1 MNFCELQ
8 NLKILNLKIIASVQ
22 ERSCREIFS
31 YRKLKS
37 ACCWFPPRDPHF
49 TIWDQNENIC
59 CSPGTSIHCQHFSL
73 PIPRT
78 ILGPFQDCHSLP
90 CESERAR
97 SGQEVWEVSDF
108 RYTSHSCLCVF
119 LSWYHMPLGCVL
131 TLWGQRRLPCTCEIF
146 FFCFPSTRGAKF
158 FLLFCPLCDIPP
170 FSSWYGLSFPLF
182 ISLFVHRP
190 LGVLPSPKVQ
200 IARHL
205 VGTIHIE

>member
-1 MNFCELQ
+1 M
-8 NLKILNLKIIASVQ
+8 LNLKIIASVQ

-31 YRKLKS
+31 YRKLKP

-78 ILGPFQDCHSLP
+78 ILGSFQDCYSLP
-90 CESERAR
+90 RESERTR
-97 SGQEVWEVSDF
+97 SGQEVWEVSDS
-108 RYTSHSCLCVF
+108 RYTSHSCVCISQLVSHTSRTCF
-119 LSWYHMPLGCVL
+119 NPLGAE
-131 TLWGQRRLPCTCEIF
+131 RLPCTCDFF

-158 FLLFCPLCDIPP
+158 FFLFCPLCDIPP

-182 ISLFVHRP
+182 ISLFVDGP
-190 LGVLPSPKVQ
+190 LGVLPSPKIQ

-205 VGTIHIE
+205 VGTVHIE